1 MLKKKRYKCFS
12 LTCRFFFGRII
23 IIITHNRY
31 AYLPLWPVFFFLR
44 PSKCRV
50 GTEPRWFF
58 IKGSEF
64 NVSPLHS
71 HYRIMGWVGIA
82 VAGGPIQLPLGDTH
96 KLLDRGKDAPYTL
109 TSRGCQ
115 SALPLILIPSVRAFG
130 RVFTSR

>member
-1 MLKKKRYKCFS
+1 MASSFL
-12 LTCRFFFGRII
+12 
-23 IIITHNRY
+23 
-31 AYLPLWPVFFFLR
+31 LR

-96 KLLDRGKDAPYTL
+96 KLLDRGKDAPYTPA
-109 TSRGCQ
+109 SRGCQ

-130 RVFTSR
+130 RVSQADKSLLNVIMKPLGKLEGNRSDRECRRS